1 MKEIGGLEQSMT
13 KKNNEVEVVETVT
26 KDVET
31 MPINSNDV
39 ELPKRKGFFSKR
51 DKSAKKGIHKNE
63 LTDGA
68 KKSMR
73 TRIISAIVGLGII
86 VPALFLGDW
95 IYFAVITFALG
106 VACYEIL
113 GCTNKRTVV
122 TVIVYFIFVAL
133 IAYWPLFRTMAISG
147 AAISKIDQYY
157 QMIYLPIIVM
167 VVGVFLVFLLTV
179 IYKDFTVHD
188 ACFMITMAILV
199 GFGFQC
205 LFYLRCY
212 PITLYENAEVQAWN
226 FTINNTIKPS
236 MLLVFVILSTFMTDT
251 GAYFVG
257 VFFGKNKMNERIS
270 PKKTWEGFVGGVVI
284 SFLLSSAFGITVTAC
299 GFPLF
304 GDKEGNYFVSLSKNW
319 YLILILSLII
329 PLFATL
335 GDFVFSSIKRYWGI
349 KDYGKLIPGHGG
361 VLDRLDSILF
371 TVIVASIFVFMLS
384 AINEGKFNWD
394 QFLV

>member
-1 MKEIGGLEQSMT
+1 MK
-13 KKNNEVEVVETVT
+13 KKDDVIEVVSVAE

-39 ELPKRKGFFSKR
+39 ETPVRRGFFSK
-51 DKSAKKGIHKNE
+51 KEKNQGFFKKNE
-63 LTDGA
+63 LSSGA
-68 KKSMR
+68 KKSML
-73 TRIISAIVGLGII
+73 TRIISAIVGLII
-86 VPALFLGDW
+86 VVPAIFLGDW

-113 GCTNKRTVV
+113 GCTNRRTVV
-122 TVIVYFIFVAL
+122 TLIVYFIFVAL
-133 IAYWPLFRTMAISG
+133 IAYWPLFKYMAVNG

-157 QMIYLPIIVM
+157 QMIYLPIIVV

-188 ACFMITMAILV
+188 ACFLIAMAILL

-205 LFYLRCY
+205 LFYLRYY
-212 PITLYENAEVQAWN
+212 PISLYQNAEVKAWD
-226 FTINNTIKPS
+226 FTISNTIKPS

-270 PKKTWEGFVGGVVI
+270 PKKTWEGFVGGIVI
-284 SFLLSSAFGITVTAC
+284 SFILSSGLGIILSAVNQPIYP
-299 GFPLF
+299 GFEL
-304 GDKEGNYFVSLSKNW
+304 DQMW
-319 YLILILSLII
+319 YLIFPLSFAI
-329 PLFATL
+329 PFFATL

-361 VLDRLDSILF
+361 VLDRLDSIF
-371 TVIVASIFVFMLS
+371 FSVIVASIFIFMMSCLS
-384 AINEGKFNWD
+384 QENFNWAK
-394 QFLV
+394 FLV